1 MGHKLFNL
9 VDPEPLV
16 IGRQTLEEV
25 YGESPK
31 ERAKPPH
38 HLLETQIFPNLHK
51 NEIFQVEPEQLSF
64 IMQHVSKLPTVTGTG
79 GKWVASPE
87 SATSGDFFL

>member
-1 MGHKLFNL
+1 MFNL
-9 VDPEPLV
+9 VDLEPLV

-64 IMQHVSKLPTVTGTG
+64 IMQHVSKLPAVTEIVE
-79 GKWVASPE
+79 KWLAR
-87 SATSGDFFL
+87 L